1 MGIQIQICSILRFS
15 WSILAKCCAHLRTSS
30 SKTQMLLLERLYFS
44 NTDCFVRDSSCLHLT
59 FVAFC
64 LLSVIR
70 KQYLKQCNY
79 SVDQSAPLTGFR
91 TDFTS
96 SVWNF
101 CRWVADVPP
110 RETFPAAKSEEKRM
124 FSQAN
129 KRGARSSRPWDR
141 FRPQFGLTIRG
152 RGEPGPHGSL
162 SWIRHWFR
170 FPSRF

>member
-1 MGIQIQICSILRFS
+1 MVMGIQMQICSILRFP

-79 SVDQSAPLTGFR
+79 SVDQSALLTGFR
-91 TDFTS
+91 TDFTT
-96 SVWNF
+96 SVWNI
-101 CRWVADVPP
+101 CRWVPDVSP
-110 RETFPAAKSEEKRM
+110 RETFPVAKSEYKRL

-129 KRGARSSRPWDR
+129 HHIVENC
-141 FRPQFGLTIRG
+141 Q
-152 RGEPGPHGSL
+152 
-162 SWIRHWFR
+162 
-170 FPSRF
+170 